1 VASSAASGIGTGWPP
16 GPSGRTLCH
25 QKRRPCGKTR
35 LEQRSK
41 EVLMVRTAVRVI
53 ELSTCDVQMFKAR
66 HVIGRAGL

>member
-1 VASSAASGIGTGWPP
+1 M
-16 GPSGRTLCH
+16 CH
-25 QKRRPCGKTR
+25 QKRRLWQDR